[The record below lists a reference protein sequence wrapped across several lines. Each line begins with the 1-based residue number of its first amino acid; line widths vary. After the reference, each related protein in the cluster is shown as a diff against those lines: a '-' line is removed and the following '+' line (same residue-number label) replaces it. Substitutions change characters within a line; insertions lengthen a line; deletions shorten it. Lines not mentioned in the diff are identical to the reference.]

1 MNLENIRFKVRFLK
15 FYILFGIFGLTV
27 EFIVRYFVLLI
38 FSNDFFATI
47 FGVICGVLFAY
58 WSNIK
63 FNFQIPSYRLKRAL
77 ILFTLIAIL
86 SKFLQSLLSSAI
98 GIDEFGYELQRL
110 LTSSLIFIVFYFINV
125 QFTFANRTQLGIAI
139 YANNNEDLENIY
151 SKVLDS
157 PDFIQVDLVDKTVYE
172 NALEVNISKINS
184 IREQWPEKFIEIHL
198 MTNDL
203 LAWEIDI
210 QNILPLVDMIIF
222 NKHSYENNLQVIKKL
237 KSKKPSLETG
247 VYLDSSTNTETIK
260 KYTNICDQI
269 TIMGIENIGY
279 SGQKF
284 LESTIETIK
293 KIDKFE
299 NRNKFK
305 LEVDGG
311 IDSTNYHK
319 LRVDKLVSASSVLNS
334 ENSIKKVLEFKKL

>member
-1 MNLENIRFKVRFLK
+1 MN
-15 FYILFGIFGLTV
+15 
-27 EFIVRYFVLLI
+27 
-38 FSNDFFATI
+38 
-47 FGVICGVLFAY
+47 
-58 WSNIK
+58 
-63 FNFQIPSYRLKRAL
+63 
-77 ILFTLIAIL
+77 
-86 SKFLQSLLSSAI
+86 
-98 GIDEFGYELQRL
+98 
-110 LTSSLIFIVFYFINV
+110 
-125 QFTFANRTQLGIAI
+125 
-139 YANNNEDLENIY
+139 
-151 SKVLDS
+151 
-157 PDFIQVDLVDKTVYE
+157 
-172 NALEVNISKINS
+172 
-184 IREQWPEKFIEIHL
+184 
-198 MTNDL
+198 
-203 LAWEIDI
+203 
-210 QNILPLVDMIIF
+210 F